1 MYGLSNM
8 VLHLIQM
15 NFLAALV
22 GVQLLRGDIPNT
34 TYVSFGN
41 LYNSFL
47 GMYQVFSSENWS
59 TLLYNAL
66 TLGPPLGRTVITA
79 VFISSWLVFA
89 NCRSCHFHL
98 PPPSFTSSRVIILQM
113 FIAVINENFDVA
125 EELKRGKQVTN
136 YWATHLKL
144 QENQFSWLR
153 KLNPYRWF
161 KANPIKV
168 KVGHLPSNL
177 VLPIRKALIQD
188 YQAPIADASSA
199 SVSNW
204 TIAER
209 MAHANCSL

>member
-1 MYGLSNM
+1 MYGLTNM
-8 VLHLIQM
+8 IIFLILL
-15 NFLAALV
+15 NFLAALI

-34 TYVSFGN
+34 TFVSFGN

-47 GMYQVFSSENWS
+47 GMYQVFTSENWS
-59 TLLYNAL
+59 TLLYNSL
-66 TLGPPLGRTVITA
+66 TLGPPLGRTVVTA
-79 VFISSWLVFA
+79 VFLCSWLVFA
-89 NCRSCHFHL
+89 NCKSCHFHL
-98 PPPSFTSSRVIILQM
+98 FPLSFTFSRVIILQM

-125 EELKRGKQVTN
+125 EELKKGKQATR

-168 KVGHLPSNL
+168 KVDHLPSNL

-188 YQAPIADASSA
+188 YRGPHMDTSSA
-199 SVSNW
+199 PVSN
-204 TIAER
+204 
-209 MAHANCSL
+209 